1 HATMSYDMNSD
12 RMLEV
17 LRIGREKLSDKG
29 IPSAARRVGP
39 LRLQTQLPRDEVIE
53 RMIRS
58 FADQVGGVEEVP
70 ISPDELAA
78 AEELVRT
85 RYGTDAWVHEL
96 P

>member
-1 HATMSYDMNSD
+1 MSYDMNSD

-17 LRIGREKLSDKG
+17 LRIGKEKLADKG

-58 FADQVGGVEEVP
+58 FADQVGGVEEVTVGP
-70 ISPDELAA
+70 EEMVA
-78 AEELVRT
+78 AEDLVRT
-85 RYGTDAWVHEL
+85 RYDTDAWVHEL